1 MNAAA
6 LLVAVAAGTCLA
18 PLADKSGRL
27 RAELSEGAGKKLM
40 RRRRRRQ
47 LEDEVGPALR
57 LLADSV
63 DSGLTIP
70 AAAARVGE
78 GRGDASRRLGSFAQS
93 CARGLTVTESLA
105 RLVNEPEGDVWAE
118 AAFTIELHF
127 RQGGDLAESLR
138 EVAKQLQLRNESLSG
153 AQSATAQARFTA
165 NLVCAL
171 PLLAFVGAAV
181 LFPARV
187 SMVWS
192 NPVSIALLSLGLAIQ
207 VASLVVIRQ
216 LSGV

>member
-1 MNAAA
+1 MSAAA
-6 LLVAVAAGTCLA
+6 LLVAVVVGAYMA
-18 PLADKSGRL
+18 PLADKGGRWVVG
-27 RAELSEGAGKKLM
+27 LSETAGGHLM

-57 LLADSV
+57 LLADSL

-78 GRGDASRRLGSFAQS
+78 GKGAASRRLGAFAQS
-93 CARGLTVTESLA
+93 CARGLTVAESLA
-105 RLVNEPEGDVWAE
+105 RLVNEPDGDVWAE

-138 EVAKQLQLRNESLSG
+138 AVATQLQMRRESISQS
-153 AQSATAQARFTA
+153 QSATAQARFTA

-171 PLLAFVGAAV
+171 PLLAFGGAGL
-181 LFPARV
+181 LFPGRVAMVWANPASLALLLIGLMLQLGSLLVIRRV
-187 SMVWS
+187 SRV
-192 NPVSIALLSLGLAIQ
+192 
-207 VASLVVIRQ
+207 
-216 LSGV
+216 